1 MIKNMSAERVERGGG
16 REGLRIGKPEKSK
29 TQLANFLGGGG
40 GGEDGG
46 GGEEEAESERQERV
60 PPTVPGKKTAES
72 QQHSH
77 SKQTSNIIKHAG
89 ARHFDLAASTGSRH
103 L

>member
-1 MIKNMSAERVERGGG
+1 MGV
-16 REGLRIGKPEKSK
+16 GLGVRIGKPEKSK
-29 TQLANFLGGGG
+29 TQLAIFFFFLGGGVAR
-40 GGEDGG
+40 
-46 GGEEEAESERQERV
+46 GGEEEAESERQERL
-60 PPTVPGKKTAES
+60 PPTVPGKKTAER